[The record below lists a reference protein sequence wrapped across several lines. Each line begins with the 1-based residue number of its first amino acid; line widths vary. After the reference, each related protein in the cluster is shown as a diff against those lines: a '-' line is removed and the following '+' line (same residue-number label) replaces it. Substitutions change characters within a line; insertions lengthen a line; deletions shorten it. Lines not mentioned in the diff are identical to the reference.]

1 VLYGLTLG
9 DVPEAHAA
17 IAVDIVLILLIVV
30 GWWLTLGKLEECALF
45 CSSLGEDCDREAKG
59 DFLSVVF

>member
-17 IAVDIVLILLIVV
+17 IAVDIVLILLIAV
-30 GWWLTLGKLEECALF
+30 GWWLPWESWKNAEVQ
-45 CSSLGEDCDREAKG
+45 RP
-59 DFLSVVF
+59 

>member
-17 IAVDIVLILLIVV
+17 IAVDTVLVLLIAI
-30 GWWLTLGKLEECALF
+30 GWWLTRGWESWKNAEVQRA
-45 CSSLGEDCDREAKG
+45 RI
-59 DFLSVVF
+59 